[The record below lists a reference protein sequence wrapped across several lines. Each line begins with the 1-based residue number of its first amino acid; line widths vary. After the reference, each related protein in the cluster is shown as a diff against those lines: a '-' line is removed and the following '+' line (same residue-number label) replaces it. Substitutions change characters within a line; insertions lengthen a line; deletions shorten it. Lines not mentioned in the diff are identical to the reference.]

1 MGKSSCGAL
10 AKDAKGSPKSVRH
23 LLVHSKATNVLTNR
37 PADDTTTRIAAVH
50 FNALG
55 SKLGAVDSGG
65 VLSLYTTDGG
75 ERGIG
80 RLQNLPVHNRYAS
93 DFSFLN
99 AGSVLA
105 TVGSSND
112 RRNLCIFV
120 RSFSFTHCRNCAHK
134 LTCGVVAGRD
144 PTAAADARA
153 CGGVPRQRHRVG
165 ALLAARVLPL
175 HRRREGR
182 NRDVRSA
189 DDADG

>member
-1 MGKSSCGAL
+1 
-10 AKDAKGSPKSVRH
+10 VRH

-120 RSFSFTHCRNCAHK
+120 RSFSSPA
-134 LTCGVVAGRD
+134 VVNGR
-144 PTAAADARA
+144 T
-153 CGGVPRQRHRVG
+153 
-165 ALLAARVLPL
+165 
-175 HRRREGR
+175 
-182 NRDVRSA
+182 N
-189 DDADG
+189 

>member
-23 LLVHSKATNVLTNR
+23 LLVRSKAANVLTNR

-80 RLQNLPVHNRYAS
+80 RLQNRYAS

-120 RSFSFTHCRNCAHK
+120 RSFSSPA
-134 LTCGVVAGRD
+134 VVNGR
-144 PTAAADARA
+144 T
-153 CGGVPRQRHRVG
+153 
-165 ALLAARVLPL
+165 
-175 HRRREGR
+175 
-182 NRDVRSA
+182 N
-189 DDADG
+189 